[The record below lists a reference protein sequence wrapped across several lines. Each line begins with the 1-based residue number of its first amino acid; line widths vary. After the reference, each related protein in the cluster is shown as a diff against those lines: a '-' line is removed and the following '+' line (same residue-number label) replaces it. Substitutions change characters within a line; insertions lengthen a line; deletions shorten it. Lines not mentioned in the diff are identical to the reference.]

1 MNWFTSI
8 MMLTIAGIAIFSL
21 NKFSQM
27 KYHIAAMIIVG
38 TFAAVGLFEGVMH
51 SNSLG
56 LL

>member
-8 MMLTIAGIAIFSL
+8 MMLTTAGIAIFSL

-27 KYHIAAMIIVG
+27 KYHIAALIIVG

-51 SNSLG
+51 SNKLG